1 MSNYLKILPDN
12 PHFIQNGLK
21 GYKYNI
27 ETERLGLYIEISHK
41 GLDKYVYD
49 KESTHIY
56 YVLEGKGKFS
66 INQEV
71 FDVKQ
76 GDVIGKTG
84 TSQLEPDSGNVVHF
98 EVMKDNNKLN
108 PEDVINTKLGD
119 L

>member
-1 MSNYLKILPDN
+1 MNNYIKILPEN
-12 PHFIQNGLK
+12 PHFTQNGLK

-56 YVLEGKGKFS
+56 YVLEGNGKFS
-66 INQEV
+66 INNEV

-76 GDVIGKTG
+76 GDVIEAPAKVEFTYTGKMKLILVMT
-84 TSQLEPDSGNVVHF
+84 PDFKAEN
-98 EVMKDNNKLN
+98 
-108 PEDVINTKLGD
+108 DVDTKKEND
-119 L
+119 LC